1 MSRIFHRR
9 EWLRLSS
16 ADVSPFIPGLPNSVR
31 QIISSLSFHRRDA
44 LQGDENPN
52 RNNEIDALN
61 SWINLIESIARG
73 ETPPESQPGPQE

>member
-1 MSRIFHRR
+1 
-9 EWLRLSS
+9 
-16 ADVSPFIPGLPNSVR
+16 VR